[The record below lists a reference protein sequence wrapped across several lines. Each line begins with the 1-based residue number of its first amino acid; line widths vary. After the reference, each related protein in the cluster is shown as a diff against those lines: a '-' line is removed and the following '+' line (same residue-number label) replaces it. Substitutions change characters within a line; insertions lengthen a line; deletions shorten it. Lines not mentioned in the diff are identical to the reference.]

1 MIYVDGGEKL
11 RSLTMAG
18 ARLLDIGCG
27 TGVTVSSYRVGMQNV
42 EIYGID
48 AYHEPDE
55 VQSSIK
61 YTKQDIDGA
70 VLPYED
76 GFFDV
81 VVLCHILEH
90 VRSPITLIREAFRV
104 LRPGGVIYVETPSV
118 RSMRVPDLR
127 FLREQYAAANYY
139 DDFTHIGRPQTGHS
153 LFHLLNR
160 NGFDVLEVEFARP
173 RHWILKG
180 IRHVVSGTLHK
191 NRVTLCTG
199 IWYLVGWAI
208 YGVGRK
214 NEDKKVP
221 SHV

>member
-11 RSLTMAG
+11 RRLTAAG
-18 ARLLDIGCG
+18 SRLLDIGCG
-27 TGVTVSSYRVGMQNV
+27 TGLTVSSYRVGMDEV

-48 AYHEPDE
+48 AYHEPEE
-55 VQSSIK
+55 VQSFIN
-61 YTKQDIDGA
+61 YTKQDIDGTA
-70 VLPYED
+70 LPYED
-76 GFFDV
+76 AFFDV

-90 VRSPITLIREAFRV
+90 VRSPVTLIREAFRV

-127 FLREQYAAANYY
+127 FLREQYAAANFY
-139 DDFTHIGRPQTGHS
+139 DDFTHVGRPQTSHS

-173 RHWILKG
+173 RHWIIKG

-191 NRVTLCTG
+191 NRVILCTG

-214 NEDKKVP
+214 NEDKRVP
-221 SHV
+221 SYV